1 MEWKEKLTR
10 PFDLYEIS
18 RARPYLMGIATLWIT
33 FYHSVYLNLFES
45 SFLTKTH
52 LLSILTRVESIGN
65 CGVDLFFFLSAL
77 GLYFSYTGSLEKEP
91 HPVRSFYA
99 RRFGRILPALLLAS
113 VLTYAMLPEPDLANW
128 AGTVFLYGFFVP
140 GLSVG
145 RFWYLSATLALYLV
159 FPLLHRALRG
169 KRSLLRLLAVLGGIA
184 AVTLLFRYV
193 FSDFYF
199 AHAFYLF
206 LNRLP
211 VFVLGAYTGK
221 LCYERRK
228 APAWAAAAAVPLA
241 VLLVFVIADFPL
253 QDYQRLWEYI
263 LLVPCFVL
271 AHAAVLSRF
280 RKWGFVTRSVMTV
293 GTFSMEIYLIYE
305 SVYYHATGLFVTPPD
320 ATGLAYA
327 LTCFTATLALAVL
340 LKTVAGQLTRVYRA
354 QGDSAPRVRQE
365 ETS

>member
-1 MEWKEKLTR
+1 MQWKEKLTG

-33 FYHSVYLNLFES
+33 FYHSAYLNLFES
-45 SFLTKTH
+45 AFLTKTH
-52 LLSILTRVESIGN
+52 LLSLLTRVESIGN

-77 GLYFSYTGSLEKEP
+77 GLYFSYTGSLEKDAR
-91 HPVRSFYA
+91 PVKSFYA
-99 RRFGRILPALLLAS
+99 RRFGRILPAILLAGL
-113 VLTYAMLPEPDLANW
+113 LTYALLPEPDLATW
-128 AGTVFLYGFFVP
+128 AGNVLLYGFFVP
-140 GLSVG
+140 GLSTG
-145 RFWYLSATLALYLV
+145 RFWYLSATAALYLV

-169 KRSLLRLLAVLGGIA
+169 GRSGLRLFAVLGGIA
-184 AVTLLFRYV
+184 GITVLFR
-193 FSDFYF
+193 FCFPDFYF

-221 LCYERRK
+221 LCHEHRK
-228 APAWAAAAAVPLA
+228 VPAGAALAAI
-241 VLLVFVIADFPL
+241 LLTVMLVVVIADFPL

-280 RKWGFVTRSVMTV
+280 RKGGFVTKSVMTV
-293 GTFSMEIYLIYE
+293 GTLSMEIYLIYE
-305 SVYYHATGLFVTPPD
+305 SVYYHAAGVFLTPPD

-327 LTCFTATLALAVL
+327 LTCFAATLILAVL
-340 LKTVAGQLTRVYRA
+340 LKAVAGQLTRVYRTQGEKEAA
-354 QGDSAPRVRQE
+354 Q
-365 ETS
+365 